1 MIKPLNKKQKN
12 QKVNQRFPLIRI
24 LPNSNKGVSP
34 VIATILLI
42 GMVIVIGLIIF
53 LWLRSL
59 TQEAVTK
66 FDKNVELVCG
76 DVQFDAGYSGGI
88 LTVSNIG
95 NIPIYGIQIKIS
107 QDKSYET
114 KDLNTLT
121 GKWPDAGLNPGKV
134 FSDDL
139 NINAESITLIP
150 ILIGSSQS
158 GEKSYACDESRYGQE
173 IIL

>member
-1 MIKPLNKKQKN
+1 MNEKKK
-12 QKVNQRFPLIRI
+12 KFPLIQI
-24 LPNSNKGVSP
+24 LPNSKKGVSP

>member
-1 MIKPLNKKQKN
+1 MIKRLNKKQKN
-12 QKVNQRFPLIRI
+12 QRFFSLNFLEKNQ
-24 LPNSNKGVSP
+24 KGVSP

-42 GMVIVIGLIIF
+42 GIVIVIGLIIF

-66 FDKNVELVCG
+66 FDKNVELVCD

-95 NIPIYGIQIKIS
+95 NIPIYGIKIKIL
-107 QDKSYET
+107 QDKGYET
-114 KDLNTLT
+114 KDLNALS

-134 FSDDL
+134 FSDIINL
-139 NINAESITLIP
+139 NAESITLTP
-150 ILIGSSQS
+150 ILIGSAQS
-158 GEKSYACDESRYGQE
+158 GEKSYTCGESRYGRE